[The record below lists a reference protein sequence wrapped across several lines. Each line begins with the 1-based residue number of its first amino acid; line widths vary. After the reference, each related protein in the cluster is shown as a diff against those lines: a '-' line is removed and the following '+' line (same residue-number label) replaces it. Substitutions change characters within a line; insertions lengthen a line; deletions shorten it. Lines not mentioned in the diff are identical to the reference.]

1 MEDLYMNP
9 SRYVGEWIQADLHK
23 KLVFLGGPRQVGKT
37 TLAKQILA
45 ARGLSEESAYRNWD
59 VLSDRKELLQERLP
73 IQPNLLVLDEVH
85 KFARWRSLVKGFFDK
100 YSPKRTLLVT
110 GSARLDHFRKG
121 GDSLQ
126 GRYHYF
132 RLHPLTVPELLTF
145 YPEKFDLERL
155 IHFGGFPEPYFSGS
169 DRDWRRWQLERQARI
184 IHEDLRDLERVQE
197 ISKVE
202 LLMDALPS
210 RVGSPLSLKS
220 LQEDLMVAHAT
231 VARWLEILE
240 NLYVCF
246 RISPYGSP
254 KIRAVKKEQKLYLW
268 DWSNIEDAGARFE
281 NFVASHLLKYC
292 HFIQDTEGHKMELRY
307 IRDTDKREVDFV
319 VIKNKKPL
327 FAVEAKVSE
336 KALSP
341 HVKYFS
347 ERTPIPKFYQTH
359 LGAAVFGDPERGGRM
374 LPFELLCKELGLV

>member
-1 MEDLYMNP
+1 MNP
-9 SRYVGEWIQADLHK
+9 GRYIGEWIQADLQK

-231 VARWLEILE
+231 VGRWLEILE

>member
-1 MEDLYMNP
+1 MNP
-9 SRYVGEWIQADLHK
+9 GRYVGEWIQADLQK

-359 LGAAVFGDPERGGRM
+359 LGAAAFGDPERGGRM